1 MRIKWIIVRICL
13 VSSVF
18 LLMYLGV
25 GKLSHTTEV
34 KAATY
39 KTYTVTTKTKPVK
52 GQYMKSKNY
61 NKKTQHYYML
71 KSYFE
76 FLEKKGG
83 GTLVL
88 QKGVY
93 YITNTLCIPS
103 NVTIKLSPGTVLKK
117 LSSTGVKTLK
127 ASAYMFYL
135 VPPSK
140 QNAKNSTAAFNGA
153 QNISIIGGKGA
164 TIDMGGSS
172 ASAIFMAHNNKV
184 VVNNIIFKN
193 VIGSTYIITVN
204 GCKNVKISNCSF
216 SGQKSKTTGI
226 LLDIPAKEKKQTKT
240 WVKHDNSINKNI
252 TIVNCKFGNLQR
264 GISSVRFV
272 KDRYFIN
279 IVIEKN
285 AFKNIASDVIRALNW
300 DAPKFLNNSFTN
312 VGTGVKI
319 IKGSTDFARGI
330 YLGGVK
336 NPVITGNKFNA
347 VPLPIMA
354 IACTNSDKEL
364 VKNSPKTANSI
375 TGAQITQM
383 YKKNSCVNSVLP
395 YVKIYNNSQ
404 TKHTH
409 YYFYEGANKTYRVTP
424 DTQPYKLDNM
434 VLSTYQD
441 LTRQF
446 YMLQSYLNQIEANG
460 GGTLVLGPGLYKI
473 SAELAV
479 GSNTTIKFESGATVQ
494 YTTETKNVGIKG
506 TTGMFSLVSPRGY
519 NANNIY
525 SGYNGAKNIRFVGP
539 GDGTGVIDLNG
550 KEIALGII
558 MCHNYNVTI
567 EGLTFKNM
575 STGHCIEMDA
585 SRKVVV
591 KNCIFIDHSSSIG
604 SKEAINLDMPDKNTG
619 GFIRKWTNYDKT
631 PNDDILITNNVFKNL
646 ESAVGSHHYT
656 DKGWHTNVKITNNTF
671 ENLSYYP
678 IRVMQWDSPIISGNV
693 FKNIGLSKTDS
704 VINII
709 CMEGVKN
716 PQIFGNVL
724 NKCSGY
730 IRIRVRKIADNAA
743 LAAYPIPKNEITSS
757 QIQQMRTKNKLV
769 NVTADYI
776 SVTAVLNADND
787 QIKRYY
793 VN

>member
-1 MRIKWIIVRICL
+1 MRIKQMITRICL
-13 VSSVF
+13 AIGVF
-18 LLMYLGV
+18 LLLYLGV
-25 GKLSHTTEV
+25 VNLSPAKEV

-71 KSYFE
+71 KSYLE

-88 QKGVY
+88 KKGVY
-93 YITNTLCIPS
+93 NITNTLCIPS

-140 QNAKNSTAAFNGA
+140 QNTKNSTAAFKGA

-184 VVNNIIFKN
+184 VVDNIIFKN
-193 VIGSTYIITVN
+193 VKGSTYIITVN
-204 GCKNVKISNCSF
+204 GCKNVKIINCSF

-226 LLDIPAKEKKQTKT
+226 LLDIPAKEKKQTKS
-240 WVKHDNSINKNI
+240 WVKHDNSINSKI
-252 TIVNCKFGNLQR
+252 TIVGCKFNNLQR
-264 GISSVRFV
+264 GIASVRFV
-272 KDRYFIN
+272 KDRYFTN

-285 AFKNIASDVIRALNW
+285 TFKNISSDVIRALNW
-300 DAPKFLNNSFTN
+300 DAPKFLDNSFTN
-312 VGTGVKI
+312 VGTGSKI
-319 IKGSTDFARGI
+319 IKGTKDFARGI

-336 NPVITGNKFNA
+336 NPVITGNKFDA

-354 IACTNSDKEL
+354 IACENSDKEL
-364 VKNSPKTANSI
+364 VKNSPKTENTI
-375 TGAQITQM
+375 TGAEITQM

-395 YVKIYNNSQ
+395 YVKIYNNAQ

-424 DTQPYKLDNM
+424 NTQPYKLDNM
-434 VLSTYQD
+434 VLSTYHD

-446 YMLQSYLNQIEANG
+446 YMIQSYLNQIEANG

-479 GSNTTIKFESGATVQ
+479 GSNTTIQFESGAVVQ
-494 YTTETKNVGIKG
+494 YTTETKDIGIEG

-519 NANNIY
+519 FANSKY
-525 SGYNGAKNIRFVGP
+525 SAYNGAKNIRFVGP
-539 GDGTGVIDLNG
+539 ADGTAIIDLN
-550 KEIALGII
+550 KKDLVLGII

-585 SRKVVV
+585 AKKVVV
-591 KNCIFIDHSSSIG
+591 KNCTFVDHRSVIG
-604 SKEAINLDMPDKNTG
+604 TKEAINLDMPDRNTG
-619 GFIRKWTNYDKT
+619 GFVRKWTNYDKT
-631 PNDDILITNNVFKNL
+631 PNDDITITNNVFKNL

-671 ENLSYYP
+671 QNISYYP
-678 IRVMQWDSPIISGNV
+678 IRVMQWDGPIISGNT
-693 FKNIGLSKTDS
+693 FKSIGLSTTDA
-704 VINII
+704 VVNII

-716 PQIFGNVL
+716 PQIVANVL
-724 NKCSGY
+724 SKCNGY
-730 IRIRVRKIADNAA
+730 IRIRIRQIDDNAA
-743 LAAYPIPKNEITSS
+743 LKAYPIPKNIITD
-757 QIQQMRTKNKLV
+757 QQLQQMLTQNTLID
-769 NVTADYI
+769 VTAKYV
-776 SVTAVLNADND
+776 SVTNVLNADND
-787 QIKRYY
+787 QITRHY
-793 VN
+793 VQ